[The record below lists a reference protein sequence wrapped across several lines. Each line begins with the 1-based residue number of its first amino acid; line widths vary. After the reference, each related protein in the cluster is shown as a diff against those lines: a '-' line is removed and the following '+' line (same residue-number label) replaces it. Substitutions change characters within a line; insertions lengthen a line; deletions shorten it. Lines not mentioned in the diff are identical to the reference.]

1 MTNTPQVQQPRTP
14 MTPNVDGNPGDQNGL
29 PAATTIAKDDL
40 PADADHEQ
48 ADIETPDGSDMP
60 VRQA

>member
-1 MTNTPQVQQPRTP
+1 MTNTPQVQQPKTP
-14 MTPNVDGNPGDQNGL
+14 MTPNVDGNPGDKNGL
-29 PAATTIAKDDL
+29 PAATTIAKDNL
-40 PADADHEQ
+40 PVDADDEQ